1 MTSSTALP
9 LPTPEYSV
17 DYMNRLVRQLNFAIS
32 ALNSVRPV
40 TVGSDPTSQVAGF
53 PISGLTIVNVP
64 TSPTGL
70 PKGSVWSNAG
80 VLQITS

>member
-1 MTSSTALP
+1 MTNTTALP
-9 LPTPEYSV
+9 LPTPEYSL
-17 DYMNRLVRQLNFAIS
+17 DYMNRLVRQLNFAIA

-40 TVGSDPTSQVAGF
+40 TVGSDLTSQSAAF

-64 TSPTGL
+64 VSPNGL
-70 PKGSVWSNAG
+70 PAGSVWSNNG